1 MIYNIA
7 ESIPKFFGSVTVGE
21 RGQIAIPAEAR
32 RELDISPAN
41 KLLAFGNLDAKA
53 LMFVKVEFMTEFLS
67 AVATLL
73 PHYEQVLKNTAVT
86 NDKGTSGKK

>member
-1 MIYNIA
+1 MTYKIVD
-7 ESIPKFFGSVTVGE
+7 SIPKFYGAVTVGE

-32 RELDISPAN
+32 RELDISPTN
-41 KLLAFGNLDAKA
+41 KLLAFGNLEAKA

-73 PHYEQVLKNTAVT
+73 PHYEQVLKNAASPD
-86 NDKGTSGKK
+86 DKDSLEKK